1 MKRSVLCLLQSPA
14 VILLVIASLSV
25 SMAAAQKSTDALKIG
40 VYDSRVI
47 VFAYSR
53 SALFREHIE
62 KFTKQSDSATKANDS
77 ARIKELSVH
86 AMSYQH
92 LLHQMVF
99 GSGSIMTVMDL
110 VRDQLPEVAT
120 QAGVSV
126 LMSKFEMVFK
136 DPSVE
141 TVDVTNQIIRL
152 FKPTENLDKMIT
164 EIYKNEPIP
173 LDDLDIE
180 ADMID
185 SYCSRFGGK

>member
-1 MKRSVLCLLQSPA
+1 MKKSVLCLLQSPA
-14 VILLVIASLSV
+14 VILLVIASLPV
-25 SMAAAQKSTDALKIG
+25 SMAAAQKSANTLKIG
-40 VYDSRVI
+40 VYDSRVV

-53 SALFREHIE
+53 STLFREHIE
-62 KFTKQSDSATKANDS
+62 KFTKQSDSATKASDTAS
-77 ARIKELSVH
+77 IKELSVH
-86 AMSYQH
+86 SMSYQH

-99 GSGSIMTVMDL
+99 GSGSIITVMDL
-110 VRDQLPEVAT
+110 VRDRLPEVAK

-126 LMSKFEMVFK
+126 LMSKFEMMFK

-141 TVDVTNQIIRL
+141 TVDVTSQIIQL
-152 FKPTENLDKMIT
+152 FKPNENLDKMIT